1 MSVDE
6 FTVRYQASFIFMLSI
21 HVTLCSNPA
30 TLSLADL
37 RTMFRVVTVPVA
49 LVCAGNCRKEQNVV
63 QKSLGFPWRPP
74 VLSTAL
80 FIGVYLAD
88 VLEFIQP
95 TRQGEHVLLEESYD
109 LPDTFLIQ
117 KSPSFTAILSSQL
130 TSCVQDKRKGTMLA

>member
-1 MSVDE
+1 M
-6 FTVRYQASFIFMLSI
+6 RGKLSQGAERRAKI
-21 HVTLCSNPA
+21 T
-30 TLSLADL
+30 
-37 RTMFRVVTVPVA
+37 RIPVETT
-49 LVCAGNCRKEQNVV
+49 GTIK
-63 QKSLGFPWRPP
+63 
-74 VLSTAL
+74 AL